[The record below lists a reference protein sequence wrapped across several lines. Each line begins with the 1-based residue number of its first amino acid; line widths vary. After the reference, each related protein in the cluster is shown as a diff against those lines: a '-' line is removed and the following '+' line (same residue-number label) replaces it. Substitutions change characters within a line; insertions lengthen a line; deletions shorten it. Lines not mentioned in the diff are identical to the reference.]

1 MYISTL
7 MVTMNK
13 IMIKCPSK
21 EVYSHILLLNM
32 KAIQPKKTGERQIL
46 TFVYTIASKDE
57 KIIV

>member
-1 MYISTL
+1 

-46 TFVYTIASKDE
+46 TFVYIIASKDE